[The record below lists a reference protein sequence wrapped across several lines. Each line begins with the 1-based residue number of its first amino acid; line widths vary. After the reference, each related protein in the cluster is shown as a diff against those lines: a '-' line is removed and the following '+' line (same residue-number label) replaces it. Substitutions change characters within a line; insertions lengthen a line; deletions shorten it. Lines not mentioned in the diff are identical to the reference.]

1 MLEFSRKTQPT
12 ILIDVDDTAIDDID
26 PRGNILLQLQS
37 QKSHSLPSAS
47 WRLVVW
53 FSPNLKAWEP
63 GVRLSPSLKA

>member
-47 WRLVVW
+47 WIAR
-53 FSPNLKAWEP
+53 KAS
-63 GVRLSPSLKA
+63 GVIQSEAAGLGLEWPLE